1 MAVQIFKAV
10 VIMSLSGGA
19 FAAALM
25 LLSPLT
31 RRILNPTHHYYIA
44 LAAVVMLLIPVSFG
58 TSGERMPQSAAVQAE
73 SSMRTADKAPN
84 SGAVLPESQSLETQS
99 QSHGDSP
106 FLKKIADVGCR
117 AAPYLAAVWFVLAI
131 LLLCSKVEGYIW
143 FTKRL
148 AEHSGAADKPDNVPQ
163 RLAVRSTD
171 MLQSPMITGIFR
183 PTLYIP
189 KSDLTPSEQS
199 LILEHELVHYRRGD
213 IVFKWLIMA
222 TKCIHWFNP
231 IVYVLAQYIERE
243 CEASCDFKATRSM
256 SDADKKQYMHTL
268 VDMIE
273 RETTSLSFGTQMSAE
288 KSGLKLRIRAV
299 KHKPGS
305 RRCIRAASA
314 AVAAVLI
321 FSGVYVSGCV
331 NKTLRLRFVP
341 IFESDKTEPPQ
352 NIGGE
357 SGRRYNGTD
366 NDEKTNDAGAAESD
380 SDSGNTKD
388 SEDSLGN
395 ISDGEAI
402 THDISDDNI
411 GKANTDVLSENGD
424 KIEYSAQSEI
434 DSTETTDNTP
444 TELKGENDGN
454 DGNPKNNAVE
464 EETEFNDGICGM
476 YYVTYNGETPVVEGK
491 YTSQNG
497 CRAFEKNLNFG
508 EDGKFYIYFKA
519 NMDTVMGIEI
529 FDSETHKNYGGYK
542 VPSGKDKAYMFCG
555 FDPNRKYDIEIKSQS
570 GSDWRIDGVYYI
582 Y

>member
-58 TSGERMPQSAAVQAE
+58 TGGKAVPQSAAVQTE
-73 SSMRTADKAPN
+73 STIRTADKAPN
-84 SGAVLPESQSLETQS
+84 IGAASPESQSLETQS
-99 QSHGDSP
+99 HSDSTI
-106 FLKKIADVGCR
+106 LKKLGDACR
-117 AAPYLAAVWFVLAI
+117 NAFPYLAAVWFVIAI
-131 LLLCSKVEGYIW
+131 LLFCSKVEGYIW

-148 AEHSGAADKPDNVPQ
+148 AEHSSAADNPDNVPQ

-189 KSDLTPSEQS
+189 ESDLTPSEQS

-222 TKCIHWFNP
+222 AKCIHWFNP
-231 IVYVLAQYIERE
+231 IVYILAGYIERE

-256 SDADKKQYMHTL
+256 SDADKKQYMYTL

-273 RETTSLSFGTQMSAE
+273 RETTSLSFGAQMSAE

-299 KHKPGS
+299 KHKPCS

-314 AVAAVLI
+314 AVAAAVVL
-321 FSGVYVSGCV
+321 SGVYVSGCA
-331 NKTLRLRFVP
+331 NKALHISLAP
-341 IFESDKTEPPQ
+341 ISESDKAEAPQ
-352 NIGGE
+352 SGGV
-357 SGRRYNGTD
+357 SGRRYGGTEKSANSSVGDDVVADSSDGNNKNSDNINSNISMHETITQALSEDDTVSNTEVSPANGDETEYFTRND
-366 NDEKTNDAGAAESD
+366 NG
-380 SDSGNTKD
+380 GNT
-388 SEDSLGN
+388 
-395 ISDGEAI
+395 
-402 THDISDDNI
+402 
-411 GKANTDVLSENGD
+411 
-424 KIEYSAQSEI
+424 
-434 DSTETTDNTP
+434 
-444 TELKGENDGN
+444 ENDGN
-454 DGNPKNNAVE
+454 EPTDTKAKNDLGTKNNAVE
-464 EETEFNDGICGM
+464 EETEFNDGMYGM

-497 CRAFEKNLNFG
+497 CHAFEKDLSFG

-519 NMDTVMGIEI
+519 NMDTVMSIEI
-529 FDSETHKNYGGYK
+529 FDSETHKNCGGYK

-555 FDPNRKYDIEIKSQS
+555 FDPNRKYDIEIESQS

>member
-58 TSGERMPQSAAVQAE
+58 TGGDRSTQSAAVQTE

-84 SGAVLPESQSLETQS
+84 IGAASPESQSLETQS
-99 QSHGDSP
+99 HSDSTI
-106 FLKKIADVGCR
+106 LKKLGDACR
-117 AAPYLAAVWFVLAI
+117 NAFPYLAAVWFVIAI
-131 LLLCSKVEGYIW
+131 LLFCSKVEGYIW
-143 FTKRL
+143 FKNRL
-148 AEHSGAADKPDNVPQ
+148 AEHSSAADKPDNVPK
-163 RLAVRSTD
+163 RLAVRSAD

-189 KSDLTPSEQS
+189 ESDLTPNEQS
-199 LILEHELVHYRRGD
+199 LIFEHELVHYRRGD

-222 TKCIHWFNP
+222 AKCIHWFNP
-231 IVYVLAQYIERE
+231 IVYVLARYIERE

-256 SDADKKQYMHTL
+256 SDADKKRYMHTL

-273 RETTSLSFGTQMSAE
+273 RKTTSLSFGAQMSAE

-299 KHKPGS
+299 KHKSGS
-305 RRCIRAASA
+305 RLCVRAASA
-314 AVAAVLI
+314 VIAAAVVL
-321 FSGVYVSGCV
+321 SGVYVSGCA
-331 NKTLRLRFVP
+331 NKALHISLAP
-341 IFESDKTEPPQ
+341 ISESNKAETPQ
-352 NIGGE
+352 SGGV
-357 SGRRYNGTD
+357 SGRRYGGTEKSVNSSIGDDAVADSSDGNNKNSDNINSNISMHETITQALSEDDTVSNTEVSPANGDETEYFTRND
-366 NDEKTNDAGAAESD
+366 NG
-380 SDSGNTKD
+380 GNT
-388 SEDSLGN
+388 
-395 ISDGEAI
+395 
-402 THDISDDNI
+402 
-411 GKANTDVLSENGD
+411 
-424 KIEYSAQSEI
+424 
-434 DSTETTDNTP
+434 
-444 TELKGENDGN
+444 ENDGNEPTEPKDEN

-464 EETEFNDGICGM
+464 EETEFNDGMYGM

-519 NMDTVMGIEI
+519 NMDTVMSIEI
-529 FDSETHKNYGGYK
+529 FDSETHKNCGGYK

-555 FDPNRKYDIEIKSQS
+555 FDPNRKYDIEIESQS

>member
-1 MAVQIFKAV
+1 MAVQIFKDV

-99 QSHGDSP
+99 QSHGDSL

-117 AAPYLAAVWFVLAI
+117 AAPYLAAVWFVIMI
-131 LLLCSKVEGYIW
+131 LLLCSKIEGYIW
-143 FTKRL
+143 FKKRL
-148 AEHSGAADKPDNVPQ
+148 SEHSSAADKPDNVPE
-163 RLAVRSTD
+163 RLAVRSAD

-189 KSDLTPSEQS
+189 KSDLTPNEQS

-231 IVYVLAQYIERE
+231 IVYVLARYIERE

-352 NIGGE
+352 NSGGV
-357 SGRRYNGTD
+357 SGRRYNGD
-366 NDEKTNDAGAAESD
+366 DKVEKTNAADATESD
-380 SDSGNTKD
+380 SDNS
-388 SEDSLGN
+388 N
-395 ISDGEAI
+395 IKGMDDTFGDILDNETI
-402 THDISDDNI
+402 TRNMSDDNI
-411 GKANTDVLSENGD
+411 GKASTDVSSENGD
-424 KIEYSAQSEI
+424 KTEYSARSEI
-434 DSTETTDNTP
+434 GGSTETSDNTP
-444 TELKGENDGN
+444 TESKGENDGN
-454 DGNPKNNAVE
+454 PKNDTVE
-464 EETEFNDGICGM
+464 EDMNPDGMMHGIC
-476 YYVTYNGETPVVEGK
+476 YVTYNGETPVVEGE

-497 CRAFEKNLNFG
+497 CRASEKNLSFG
-508 EDGKFYIYFKA
+508 EDGKFHIYFKA
-519 NMDTVMGIEI
+519 NMDTVMSIEI
-529 FDSETHKNYGGYK
+529 FDSETQKNCGGYK

-555 FDPNRKYDIEIKSQS
+555 FDPSRKYDIEIKSQS

>member
-58 TSGERMPQSAAVQAE
+58 TGGKAVPQSAAVQTE
-73 SSMRTADKAPN
+73 STMRTADKAPN
-84 SGAVLPESQSLETQS
+84 IGAASPESQRLETQS

-106 FLKKIADVGCR
+106 FLKKIADVGR
-117 AAPYLAAVWFVLAI
+117 NAFPYLAAVWFVIAI
-131 LLLCSKVEGYIW
+131 LLFCSKVEGYIW

-148 AEHSGAADKPDNVPQ
+148 AEHSSAADNPDNVPQ

-189 KSDLTPSEQS
+189 ESDLTPSEQS

-222 TKCIHWFNP
+222 AKCIHWFNP
-231 IVYVLAQYIERE
+231 IVYVLARYIERE

-256 SDADKKQYMHTL
+256 SVADKKQYMYTL

-273 RETTSLSFGTQMSAE
+273 RETTSLSFGAQMSAE

-299 KHKPGS
+299 KHKPCS

-314 AVAAVLI
+314 AVAAAVVL
-321 FSGVYVSGCV
+321 SGVYVSGCA
-331 NKTLRLRFVP
+331 NKILYISLAP
-341 IFESDKTEPPQ
+341 ISESDKAETPQ
-352 NIGGE
+352 SGGV
-357 SGRRYNGTD
+357 SGRRYGGTEKSANSSVGDDVVGDSNDGNSKNSD
-366 NDEKTNDAGAAESD
+366 NIS
-380 SDSGNTKD
+380 
-388 SEDSLGN
+388 GN
-395 ISDGEAI
+395 ISTHETI
-402 THDISDDNI
+402 TQ
-411 GKANTDVLSENGD
+411 ALSEDDAVSNTEVSPANGD
-424 KIEYSAQSEI
+424 ETEYF
-434 DSTETTDNTP
+434 TRNDNGGNT
-444 TELKGENDGN
+444 ENDGN
-454 DGNPKNNAVE
+454 EPTDTKAKNDLGTKDDAVG
-464 EETEFNDGICGM
+464 EETDIDGRMYGM

-497 CRAFEKNLNFG
+497 CRAFERNLSFG

-519 NMDTVMGIEI
+519 NMDTVMSIEI
-529 FDSETHKNYGGYK
+529 FDSETHKNCGGYK

-555 FDPNRKYDIEIKSQS
+555 FDPNRKYDIELKSQS

>member
-19 FAAALM
+19 FAAVLM

-58 TSGERMPQSAAVQAE
+58 TGGDRSTQSAAVQTE

-106 FLKKIADVGCR
+106 FLKKIADVGR
-117 AAPYLAAVWFVLAI
+117 NAFPYLAAVWFVIAI
-131 LLLCSKVEGYIW
+131 LLFCSKVEGYIW
-143 FTKRL
+143 FKNRL
-148 AEHSGAADKPDNVPQ
+148 SEHSSAADNPDNVPQ

-189 KSDLTPSEQS
+189 ESDLTPNEQS

-222 TKCIHWFNP
+222 AKCIHWFNP
-231 IVYVLAQYIERE
+231 IVYVLARYIERE

-256 SDADKKQYMHTL
+256 SDADKKRYMHTL

-273 RETTSLSFGTQMSAE
+273 RKATSLSFGAQMSAE

-299 KHKPGS
+299 KHKSGS
-305 RRCIRAASA
+305 RLCVRAASA
-314 AVAAVLI
+314 VIAAAVVL
-321 FSGVYVSGCV
+321 SGVYVSGCA
-331 NKTLRLRFVP
+331 NKTLHISLAP
-341 IFESDKTEPPQ
+341 ISESDKAEAPQ
-352 NIGGE
+352 SGGV
-357 SGRRYNGTD
+357 SGRRYGGTEKSANSSVGDDVVGDSNDGNNKNSD
-366 NDEKTNDAGAAESD
+366 NINS
-380 SDSGNTKD
+380 
-388 SEDSLGN
+388 N
-395 ISDGEAI
+395 ISANETI
-402 THDISDDNI
+402 TYSVTEDNI
-411 GKANTDVLSENGD
+411 GKANTDVSSENGG

-434 DSTETTDNTP
+434 DSTETTENAP
-444 TELKGENDGN
+444 TDTKAKNDLGTK
-454 DGNPKNNAVE
+454 DDAVG
-464 EETEFNDGICGM
+464 EETDIDGRMYGM

-519 NMDTVMGIEI
+519 NMDTVMSIEI
-529 FDSETHKNYGGYK
+529 FDSETHKNCGGYK

-555 FDPNRKYDIEIKSQS
+555 FDPNRKYDIEIESQS

>member
-58 TSGERMPQSAAVQAE
+58 TGGKAVPQSAAVQTE
-73 SSMRTADKAPN
+73 STMRTADKAPN

-106 FLKKIADVGCR
+106 FLKKIADVGR
-117 AAPYLAAVWFVLAI
+117 NAFPYLAAVWFVIAI

-143 FTKRL
+143 FAKRL
-148 AEHSGAADKPDNVPQ
+148 AEHSSAADNPDNVPK

-189 KSDLTPSEQS
+189 ESDLTPNEQS

-222 TKCIHWFNP
+222 VKCIHWFNP
-231 IVYVLAQYIERE
+231 IVYVLARYIERE

-273 RETTSLSFGTQMSAE
+273 RETTSLSFGAQMSAE

-299 KHKPGS
+299 KHKSGS
-305 RRCIRAASA
+305 RLCVRAASA
-314 AVAAVLI
+314 VIAVAVVL
-321 FSGVYVSGCV
+321 SGVYVSGCA
-331 NKTLRLRFVP
+331 NKTLHISLAP
-341 IFESDKTEPPQ
+341 ISESNKAEAPQ
-352 NIGGE
+352 SGGV
-357 SGRRYNGTD
+357 SGRRYNRAD
-366 NDEKTNDAGAAESD
+366 KDEKTNAAGTAEND

-411 GKANTDVLSENGD
+411 GKVNTDVLSENGD

-434 DSTETTDNTP
+434 DSAETTDNAS
-444 TELKGENDGN
+444 TEPKDEN

-464 EETEFNDGICGM
+464 EETEFNDGMCGM

-497 CRAFEKNLNFG
+497 CHAFEKNLNFG

-519 NMDTVMGIEI
+519 NMDTVMSIEI
-529 FDSETHKNYGGYK
+529 FDSETHKNCGGYK

>member
-19 FAAALM
+19 FAAVLM

-58 TSGERMPQSAAVQAE
+58 TGGDRSTQSAAVQTE

-106 FLKKIADVGCR
+106 FLKKIADVGHG
-117 AAPYLAAVWFVLAI
+117 AAPYLAAVWFVIAI
-131 LLLCSKVEGYIW
+131 LLFCSKVEGYIW

-148 AEHSGAADKPDNVPQ
+148 AEHSSAADNPDNVPQ

-189 KSDLTPSEQS
+189 ESDLTPNEQS

-213 IVFKWLIMA
+213 ILFKWLIMA
-222 TKCIHWFNP
+222 VKCIHWFNP
-231 IVYVLAQYIERE
+231 IVYVLARYIERE

-256 SDADKKQYMHTL
+256 SDADKKRYMYTL

-273 RETTSLSFGTQMSAE
+273 RKATSLSFGAQMSAE

-299 KHKPGS
+299 KHKSGS
-305 RRCIRAASA
+305 RLCVRAASA
-314 AVAAVLI
+314 VIAAAVVL
-321 FSGVYVSGCV
+321 SGVYVSGCA
-331 NKTLRLRFVP
+331 NKTLHISLAP
-341 IFESDKTEPPQ
+341 ISELDKAEAPQ
-352 NIGGE
+352 SGGV
-357 SGRRYNGTD
+357 SGRRYNSAYK
-366 NDEKTNDAGAAESD
+366 DEKTNAAGAAESD
-380 SDSGNTKD
+380 SDSGGTKGAD
-388 SEDSLGN
+388 DNFGN
-395 ISDGEAI
+395 ISANETI
-402 THDISDDNI
+402 TYSVTEDNI
-411 GKANTDVLSENGD
+411 GKVNTDVSSENGG
-424 KIEYSAQSEI
+424 KTEYSAQSEI
-434 DSTETTDNTP
+434 GGNTENDGNAP
-444 TELKGENDGN
+444 TEPKDENDGN

-464 EETEFNDGICGM
+464 EETEFNDGMCGM

-497 CRAFEKNLNFG
+497 CHAFEKDLSFG

-519 NMDTVMGIEI
+519 NMDTVMSIEI
-529 FDSETHKNYGGYK
+529 FDSETHKNCGGYK

>member
-1 MAVQIFKAV
+1 MAIQIFKAV

-19 FAAALM
+19 FAAVLM

-58 TSGERMPQSAAVQAE
+58 TGGDRSTQSAAVQTE

-84 SGAVLPESQSLETQS
+84 SGAASPESQRLETQS

-106 FLKKIADVGCR
+106 FLKKLGDACR
-117 AAPYLAAVWFVLAI
+117 NAFPYLTAVWFVIMI

-148 AEHSGAADKPDNVPQ
+148 SEHSSAADKPDNVPK
-163 RLAVRSTD
+163 RLAVRSAD

-189 KSDLTPSEQS
+189 ESDLTPNEQS

-222 TKCIHWFNP
+222 AKCIHWFNP
-231 IVYVLAQYIERE
+231 IVYVLARYIERE

-256 SDADKKQYMHTL
+256 SVADKKQYMYTL

-273 RETTSLSFGTQMSAE
+273 RETTSLSFGAQMSAE

-299 KHKPGS
+299 KHKPCS

-352 NIGGE
+352 NSGGE
-357 SGRRYNGTD
+357 SGRRYNRAD
-366 NDEKTNDAGAAESD
+366 KDEKTNAAGTAESD

-411 GKANTDVLSENGD
+411 GKVNTDVLSENGD

-434 DSTETTDNTP
+434 GSTETTENAP
-444 TELKGENDGN
+444 TEPKDEN

-464 EETEFNDGICGM
+464 EETEFNDGMCGM

-497 CRAFEKNLNFG
+497 CHAFEKDLSFG

-519 NMDTVMGIEI
+519 NMDTVMSIEI
-529 FDSETHKNYGGYK
+529 FDSETHKNCGGYK

-555 FDPNRKYDIEIKSQS
+555 FDPNRKYDIEIESQS

>member
-31 RRILNPTHHYYIA
+31 RRILNPIHHYYIT

-58 TSGERMPQSAAVQAE
+58 TGGERLPQSAAVQTE
-73 SSMRTADKAPN
+73 SSMRTADKASN
-84 SGAVLPESQSLETQS
+84 IGVVSSESQSLETKT
-99 QSHGDSP
+99 QSHDAGSL
-106 FLKKIADVGCR
+106 LKRIVDVGR
-117 AAPYLAAVWFVLAI
+117 GAAPYLAAVWFVLAI

-273 RETTSLSFGTQMSAE
+273 RGTTSLSFGAQMSAE

-299 KHKPGS
+299 KHKPCS
-305 RRCIRAASA
+305 RRYIRAAAA
-314 AVAAVLI
+314 AVAAALI
-321 FSGVYVSGCV
+321 FSGVYVSGCI
-331 NKTLRLRFVP
+331 NKALRTSFAP
-341 IFESDKTEPPQ
+341 ISESDKIEPPQ

-366 NDEKTNDAGAAESD
+366 NDEKTNDAGTAESD

-402 THDISDDNI
+402 THDIFDDNI
-411 GKANTDVLSENGD
+411 GKANTNISSENGD
-424 KIEYSAQSEI
+424 KTEYSARSEI
-434 DSTETTDNTP
+434 GGSTETSDNTP
-444 TELKGENDGN
+444 TEPKGENDGN
-454 DGNPKNNAVE
+454 LKNDTVE
-464 EETEFNDGICGM
+464 EDMNPDGTMHGI
-476 YYVTYNGETPVVEGK
+476 YYVTYNGEPPVVEGK

-497 CRAFEKNLNFG
+497 CRASERNLSFG
-508 EDGKFYIYFKA
+508 EDGKFHIYFKA
-519 NMDTVMGIEI
+519 NMDTVMSIEI

>member
-1 MAVQIFKAV
+1 MAVQIFKDV

-58 TSGERMPQSAAVQAE
+58 TGGDRSTQSAAVQTE

-84 SGAVLPESQSLETQS
+84 IGAASPESQSLETQS
-99 QSHGDSP
+99 HSDSP
-106 FLKKIADVGCR
+106 FLKKIADVGR
-117 AAPYLAAVWFVLAI
+117 GAAPYLTAVWFVIMI
-131 LLLCSKVEGYIW
+131 LLLCSKIEGYIW
-143 FTKRL
+143 FKNRL
-148 AEHSGAADKPDNVPQ
+148 SEHSSAADNPDNVPQ

-189 KSDLTPSEQS
+189 ESDLTPNEQS

-222 TKCIHWFNP
+222 AKCIHWFNP
-231 IVYVLAQYIERE
+231 IVYVLARYIERE

-256 SDADKKQYMHTL
+256 SDADKKRYMHTL

-273 RETTSLSFGTQMSAE
+273 RKATSLSFGAQMSAE

-299 KHKPGS
+299 KHKPCS
-305 RRCIRAASA
+305 RLCVRAASA
-314 AVAAVLI
+314 VIAATVVL
-321 FSGVYVSGCV
+321 SGVYVSGCA
-331 NKTLRLRFVP
+331 NKTLHISLAP
-341 IFESDKTEPPQ
+341 ISESDKAEAPQ
-352 NIGGE
+352 SGGV
-357 SGRRYNGTD
+357 SGRRYGGTEKSANSSVGDDVVGDSNDGNSKNSD
-366 NDEKTNDAGAAESD
+366 NIS
-380 SDSGNTKD
+380 
-388 SEDSLGN
+388 GN
-395 ISDGEAI
+395 ISTHETI
-402 THDISDDNI
+402 TQ
-411 GKANTDVLSENGD
+411 ALSEDDAVSNTEVSPANGD
-424 KIEYSAQSEI
+424 ETEYSAQSEI
-434 DSTETTDNTP
+434 GGNT
-444 TELKGENDGN
+444 ENDGN
-454 DGNPKNNAVE
+454 APTDTKAKNDLGTKDDAVG
-464 EETEFNDGICGM
+464 EETDIDGRMYGM

-497 CRAFEKNLNFG
+497 CHAFEKDLSFG

-519 NMDTVMGIEI
+519 NMDTVMSIEI
-529 FDSETHKNYGGYK
+529 FDSETHKNCGGYK

>member
-58 TSGERMPQSAAVQAE
+58 TGGDRSTQSAAVQAE
-73 SSMRTADKAPN
+73 SSMRTADKASN
-84 SGAVLPESQSLETQS
+84 SGAVSPESQSLETQS
-99 QSHGDSP
+99 HSDSTI
-106 FLKKIADVGCR
+106 LKKLGDACR
-117 AAPYLAAVWFVLAI
+117 NAFPYLAAVWFVIAI
-131 LLLCSKVEGYIW
+131 LLFCSKVEGYIW

-148 AEHSGAADKPDNVPQ
+148 AEHSSAADKPDNVPK
-163 RLAVRSTD
+163 RLAVRSAD

-189 KSDLTPSEQS
+189 ESDLTPNEQS
-199 LILEHELVHYRRGD
+199 LIFEHELVHYRRGD

-222 TKCIHWFNP
+222 AKCIHWFNP
-231 IVYVLAQYIERE
+231 IVYVLARYIERE

-256 SDADKKQYMHTL
+256 SDADKKRYMHTL

-273 RETTSLSFGTQMSAE
+273 RKTTSLSFGAQMSAE

-299 KHKPGS
+299 KHKSGS
-305 RRCIRAASA
+305 RLCVRAASA
-314 AVAAVLI
+314 IIAAAVVL
-321 FSGVYVSGCV
+321 SGVYVSSCA
-331 NKTLRLRFVP
+331 NKTLHISLAP
-341 IFESDKTEPPQ
+341 ISESDKAEAPQ
-352 NIGGE
+352 SSGRE
-357 SGRRYNGTD
+357 SGRSYNRVD
-366 NDEKTNDAGAAESD
+366 KDEKTNAADTAESD
-380 SDSGNTKD
+380 SDSGGTKGAD
-388 SEDSLGN
+388 DNFGN
-395 ISDGEAI
+395 ISTNETI
-402 THDISDDNI
+402 TYSVTDDNI
-411 GKANTDVLSENGD
+411 GKANTDVLLENGD

-434 DSTETTDNTP
+434 DSTETTVNTP
-444 TELKGENDGN
+444 TEPKDKNDC
-454 DGNPKNNAVE
+454 NPKNNAVE
-464 EETEFNDGICGM
+464 EETEFNDGMYGM

-497 CRAFEKNLNFG
+497 CHAFEKDLSFG

-519 NMDTVMGIEI
+519 NMDTVMSIEI
-529 FDSETHKNYGGYK
+529 FDSETHKNCGGYK

>member
-58 TSGERMPQSAAVQAE
+58 TSGKAVPQSAVVQTE

-84 SGAVLPESQSLETQS
+84 IGAASPESQSLETQS
-99 QSHGDSP
+99 HSDSTI
-106 FLKKIADVGCR
+106 LKKLGDACR
-117 AAPYLAAVWFVLAI
+117 NAFPYLAAVWFVIAI
-131 LLLCSKVEGYIW
+131 LLFCSKVEGYIW

-148 AEHSGAADKPDNVPQ
+148 SEHSSAVDKPDNVPK
-163 RLAVRSTD
+163 RLAVRSAD

-189 KSDLTPSEQS
+189 KSDLTPNEQS

-222 TKCIHWFNP
+222 AKCIHWFNP
-231 IVYVLAQYIERE
+231 IVYVLARYIERE

-256 SDADKKQYMHTL
+256 SDADKKRYRYTL

-273 RETTSLSFGTQMSAE
+273 RKATSLSFGAQMSSE

-299 KHKPGS
+299 KHKSGS
-305 RRCIRAASA
+305 RLCVRAASA
-314 AVAAVLI
+314 VIAAAVVL
-321 FSGVYVSGCV
+321 SGVYVSGCV

-352 NIGGE
+352 NIGGV
-357 SGRRYNGTD
+357 SGRRYNRAD
-366 NDEKTNDAGAAESD
+366 KDEKTNAAGTAESD

-411 GKANTDVLSENGD
+411 GKVNTDVLSENGD

-434 DSTETTDNTP
+434 DSTETTENAS

-454 DGNPKNNAVE
+454 TKNNAVE
-464 EETEFNDGICGM
+464 EETEFNDRMYGM

-497 CRAFEKNLNFG
+497 CHAFEKDLSFG

-519 NMDTVMGIEI
+519 NMDTVMSIEI
-529 FDSETHKNYGGYK
+529 FDSETHKNCGGYK

-555 FDPNRKYDIEIKSQS
+555 FDPNRKYDIELKSQS

>member
-1 MAVQIFKAV
+1 MAVQIFKSV

-58 TSGERMPQSAAVQAE
+58 TSGKAVPQSAAVQAE
-73 SSMRTADKAPN
+73 SSMRTADKASN

-106 FLKKIADVGCR
+106 FLKKIADVGR
-117 AAPYLAAVWFVLAI
+117 NAFPYLAAVWFVIAI
-131 LLLCSKVEGYIW
+131 LLFCSKVEGYIW

-148 AEHSGAADKPDNVPQ
+148 AEHSSAADNPDNVPQ

-189 KSDLTPSEQS
+189 ESDLTPSEQS

-222 TKCIHWFNP
+222 AKCIHWFNP
-231 IVYVLAQYIERE
+231 IVYVMARYIERE

-256 SDADKKQYMHTL
+256 SDADKKQYMYTL

-273 RETTSLSFGTQMSAE
+273 RETTSLSFGAQMSAE

-299 KHKPGS
+299 KHKSGS
-305 RRCIRAASA
+305 RLCVRAASA
-314 AVAAVLI
+314 VIAAAVVL
-321 FSGVYVSGCV
+321 SGVYVSGCA
-331 NKTLRLRFVP
+331 NKALHISLAP
-341 IFESDKTEPPQ
+341 ISESDKAEAPQ
-352 NIGGE
+352 SGGV
-357 SGRRYNGTD
+357 SGRRYGGTEKSANSSVGDDVVADSNDGNSKNSD
-366 NDEKTNDAGAAESD
+366 NIS
-380 SDSGNTKD
+380 
-388 SEDSLGN
+388 GN
-395 ISDGEAI
+395 ISTHETI
-402 THDISDDNI
+402 TQ
-411 GKANTDVLSENGD
+411 ALSEDDAVSNTEVSPANGD
-424 KIEYSAQSEI
+424 ETEYF
-434 DSTETTDNTP
+434 TRNDNGGNT
-444 TELKGENDGN
+444 ENDGN
-454 DGNPKNNAVE
+454 EPTDTKAKNDLGTKDDAVG
-464 EETEFNDGICGM
+464 EETDIDGRMYGM

-497 CRAFEKNLNFG
+497 CHAFEKDLSFG

-519 NMDTVMGIEI
+519 NMDTVMSIEI
-529 FDSETHKNYGGYK
+529 FDSETHKNCGGYK

>member
-58 TSGERMPQSAAVQAE
+58 TGGKAVPQSAAVQTE
-73 SSMRTADKAPN
+73 STIRTADKAPN
-84 SGAVLPESQSLETQS
+84 IGAASPESQSLETQS
-99 QSHGDSP
+99 HSDSTI
-106 FLKKIADVGCR
+106 LKKLGDACR
-117 AAPYLAAVWFVLAI
+117 NAFPYLAAVWFVIAI
-131 LLLCSKVEGYIW
+131 LLFCSKVEGYIW

-148 AEHSGAADKPDNVPQ
+148 AEHSSAADNPDNVPQ

-189 KSDLTPSEQS
+189 ESDLTPSEQS

-222 TKCIHWFNP
+222 AKCIHWFNP
-231 IVYVLAQYIERE
+231 IVYILAGYIERE

-256 SDADKKQYMHTL
+256 SDADKKQYMYTL

-273 RETTSLSFGTQMSAE
+273 RETTSLSFGAQMSAE

-299 KHKPGS
+299 KHKPCS

-314 AVAAVLI
+314 AVAAAVVL
-321 FSGVYVSGCV
+321 SGVYVSGCA
-331 NKTLRLRFVP
+331 NKALHISLAP
-341 IFESDKTEPPQ
+341 ISESDKAEAPQ
-352 NIGGE
+352 SGGV
-357 SGRRYNGTD
+357 SGRRYGGTEKSANSSVGDDVVADSSDGNNKNSDNINSNISMHETITQALSEDDTVSNTEVSPANGDETEYFTRND
-366 NDEKTNDAGAAESD
+366 NG
-380 SDSGNTKD
+380 GNT
-388 SEDSLGN
+388 
-395 ISDGEAI
+395 
-402 THDISDDNI
+402 
-411 GKANTDVLSENGD
+411 
-424 KIEYSAQSEI
+424 
-434 DSTETTDNTP
+434 
-444 TELKGENDGN
+444 ENDGN
-454 DGNPKNNAVE
+454 APTDTKAKNDLGTKDDAVG
-464 EETEFNDGICGM
+464 EETDIDGRMCGM

-519 NMDTVMGIEI
+519 NMDTVMSIEI
-529 FDSETHKNYGGYK
+529 FDSETHKNCGGYK

-555 FDPNRKYDIEIKSQS
+555 FDPNRKYDIELKSQS

>member
-31 RRILNPTHHYYIA
+31 RRILNPIHHYYIA

-58 TSGERMPQSAAVQAE
+58 TSGTAVPQSAAVQTE

-84 SGAVLPESQSLETQS
+84 IGAASPESQSLETQT
-99 QSHGDSP
+99 QPHGDSP
-106 FLKKIADVGCR
+106 FLKRIADVGCG
-117 AAPYLAAVWFVLAI
+117 AAPYLAAVWFVIAI

-148 AEHSGAADKPDNVPQ
+148 SEHSNAADKPDNVPK

-189 KSDLTPSEQS
+189 ESDLTPSEQS

-222 TKCIHWFNP
+222 AKCIHWFNP

-256 SDADKKQYMHTL
+256 SDADKKQYMYTL

-273 RETTSLSFGTQMSAE
+273 RETTSLSFGAQMSAE

-299 KHKPGS
+299 KHKPCS
-305 RRCIRAASA
+305 RRCFRAASA
-314 AVAAVLI
+314 AAAAVLI

-331 NKTLRLRFVP
+331 NKTLHLSLVP
-341 IFESDKTEPPQ
+341 ISDSGKTEPPQ
-352 NIGGE
+352 NSGGE
-357 SGRRYNGTD
+357 SGRRYNSAD
-366 NDEKTNDAGAAESD
+366 KDEKTNAAGAAESD
-380 SDSGNTKD
+380 SDSGGTKGAD
-388 SEDSLGN
+388 DNFGN
-395 ISDGEAI
+395 ISDDETI
-402 THDISDDNI
+402 THSVTEDNI
-411 GKANTDVLSENGD
+411 GKANADVSSENGD
-424 KIEYSAQSEI
+424 KTEYSAQSEI
-434 DSTETTDNTP
+434 GGSAETTDNAP
-444 TELKGENDGN
+444 TEPKDEN
-454 DGNPKNNAVE
+454 DGNPKNDAVRE
-464 EETEFNDGICGM
+464 EPNLDGRMYGI
-476 YYVTYNGETPVVEGK
+476 YYVTYNGEMPVVEGK

-497 CRAFEKNLNFG
+497 CRAFEKDLSFG

-519 NMDTVMGIEI
+519 NMDTVMSIEI
-529 FDSETHKNYGGYK
+529 FDSETHKSCGGYK

-570 GSDWRIDGVYYI
+570 GSDWRVDGVYYI

>member
-58 TSGERMPQSAAVQAE
+58 TGGDRSTQSAAVQTE

-106 FLKKIADVGCR
+106 FLKKIADVGR
-117 AAPYLAAVWFVLAI
+117 GATPYLTAVWFVIMI

-143 FTKRL
+143 FKNRL
-148 AEHSGAADKPDNVPQ
+148 SEHSSAADKPDNVPK
-163 RLAVRSTD
+163 RLAVRSAD

-189 KSDLTPSEQS
+189 ESDLTPNEQS

-213 IVFKWLIMA
+213 ILFKWLIMA
-222 TKCIHWFNP
+222 AKCIHWFNP
-231 IVYVLAQYIERE
+231 IVYVLARYIERE

-256 SDADKKQYMHTL
+256 SVADKKQYMYTL

-273 RETTSLSFGTQMSAE
+273 RETTSLSFGAQMSAE

-299 KHKPGS
+299 KHKPCS
-305 RRCIRAASA
+305 RLCVRAASA
-314 AVAAVLI
+314 VIAAAVVL
-321 FSGVYVSGCV
+321 SGVYVSGCA
-331 NKTLRLRFVP
+331 NKTLHISLAL
-341 IFESDKTEPPQ
+341 IFESDKAEAPQ
-352 NIGGE
+352 SGGV
-357 SGRRYNGTD
+357 SGRRYNSAYK
-366 NDEKTNDAGAAESD
+366 DEKTNAAGAAESD
-380 SDSGNTKD
+380 SDSGGTKGAD
-388 SEDSLGN
+388 DNFGN
-395 ISDGEAI
+395 ISANETI
-402 THDISDDNI
+402 TYSVTEDNI
-411 GKANTDVLSENGD
+411 GKANTDVSSENGG
-424 KIEYSAQSEI
+424 KTEYF
-434 DSTETTDNTP
+434 TRNDNGGNT
-444 TELKGENDGN
+444 ENDGN
-454 DGNPKNNAVE
+454 EPTDTKAKNDLGTKDDAVG
-464 EETEFNDGICGM
+464 EETDIDGRMYGM

-497 CRAFEKNLNFG
+497 CHAFEKDLSFG

-519 NMDTVMGIEI
+519 NMDTVMSIEI
-529 FDSETHKNYGGYK
+529 FDSETHKNCGGYK

-555 FDPNRKYDIEIKSQS
+555 FDPNRKYDIEIESQS

>member
-58 TSGERMPQSAAVQAE
+58 TSGKAVPQSAVVQTE

-84 SGAVLPESQSLETQS
+84 IGAASPESQSLETQS
-99 QSHGDSP
+99 HSDSTI
-106 FLKKIADVGCR
+106 LKKLGDACR
-117 AAPYLAAVWFVLAI
+117 NAFPYLAAVWFVIAI
-131 LLLCSKVEGYIW
+131 LLFCSKVEGYIW

-148 AEHSGAADKPDNVPQ
+148 SEHSSAADKPENIPE
-163 RLAVRSTD
+163 RLAVRSAD

-189 KSDLTPSEQS
+189 ESDLTPSEQS

-213 IVFKWLIMA
+213 ILFKWLIMA
-222 TKCIHWFNP
+222 VKCIHWFNP
-231 IVYVLAQYIERE
+231 IVYVLARYIERE

-256 SDADKKQYMHTL
+256 SDADKKRYMHTL

-273 RETTSLSFGTQMSAE
+273 RKATSLSFGAQMSAE

-299 KHKPGS
+299 KHKPCS

-314 AVAAVLI
+314 VIAAAVVL
-321 FSGVYVSGCV
+321 SGVYVSGCA
-331 NKTLRLRFVP
+331 NKTLHISLAP
-341 IFESDKTEPPQ
+341 ISESDKAEAPQ
-352 NIGGE
+352 SGGV
-357 SGRRYNGTD
+357 SGRRYGGTEKSANSSVGDDVVGDSNDGNSKNSD
-366 NDEKTNDAGAAESD
+366 NIS
-380 SDSGNTKD
+380 
-388 SEDSLGN
+388 GN
-395 ISDGEAI
+395 ISTHETI
-402 THDISDDNI
+402 TQ
-411 GKANTDVLSENGD
+411 ALSEDDAVSNTEVSPANGD
-424 KIEYSAQSEI
+424 ETEYF
-434 DSTETTDNTP
+434 TRNDNGGNT
-444 TELKGENDGN
+444 ENDGN
-454 DGNPKNNAVE
+454 EPTDTKAKNDLGTKDDAVG
-464 EETEFNDGICGM
+464 EETDIDGRICGM

-519 NMDTVMGIEI
+519 NMDTVMSIEI
-529 FDSETHKNYGGYK
+529 FDSETHKNCGGYK

>member
-19 FAAALM
+19 FAVALM

-58 TSGERMPQSAAVQAE
+58 TGGDRATQSAAVQTE
-73 SSMRTADKAPN
+73 STMRTADKAPN

-99 QSHGDSP
+99 QSHSDSTI
-106 FLKKIADVGCR
+106 LKKLGDACR
-117 AAPYLAAVWFVLAI
+117 NAFPYLAAVWFVIAI
-131 LLLCSKVEGYIW
+131 LLFCSKVEGYIW

-148 AEHSGAADKPDNVPQ
+148 AEHSSAADNPDNVPQ

-189 KSDLTPSEQS
+189 ESDLTPNEQS

-222 TKCIHWFNP
+222 AKCIHWFNP
-231 IVYVLAQYIERE
+231 IVYVLARYIERE
-243 CEASCDFKATRSM
+243 CEASCDFKATRSL
-256 SDADKKQYMHTL
+256 SDADKKRYMHTL

-273 RETTSLSFGTQMSAE
+273 RKATSLSFGAQMSAE

-299 KHKPGS
+299 KHKSGS
-305 RRCIRAASA
+305 RLCVRAASA
-314 AVAAVLI
+314 VIVAAVVL
-321 FSGVYVSGCV
+321 SGVYVSGCA
-331 NKTLRLRFVP
+331 NKTLHISLAT
-341 IFESDKTEPPQ
+341 ISESNKAEMPQ
-352 NIGGE
+352 GGGV
-357 SGRRYNGTD
+357 SGRRYGGTEKSVNSSIGDDAVADSNDGNSKNSD
-366 NDEKTNDAGAAESD
+366 NIS
-380 SDSGNTKD
+380 
-388 SEDSLGN
+388 GN
-395 ISDGEAI
+395 ISTHETI
-402 THDISDDNI
+402 TQ
-411 GKANTDVLSENGD
+411 ALSEDDAVSNTEVSPANGD
-424 KIEYSAQSEI
+424 ETEYSAQSEI
-434 DSTETTDNTP
+434 GGNT
-444 TELKGENDGN
+444 ENDGN
-454 DGNPKNNAVE
+454 EPTDTKAKNDLGTKDDAVG
-464 EETEFNDGICGM
+464 EETDIDGRMYGM

-497 CRAFEKNLNFG
+497 CHAFEKNLNFG

-519 NMDTVMGIEI
+519 NMDTVISIEI
-529 FDSETHKNYGGYK
+529 FDSETHKNCGGYK

-555 FDPNRKYDIEIKSQS
+555 FDPNRKYDIELKSQS

>member
-19 FAAALM
+19 FAAVLM

-58 TSGERMPQSAAVQAE
+58 TGGKAVPQSAAVQTE
-73 SSMRTADKAPN
+73 SSIQTADKASN

-99 QSHGDSP
+99 HGDSP
-106 FLKKIADVGCR
+106 FLKKLGDVGR
-117 AAPYLAAVWFVLAI
+117 GAAPYLTAVWFVIMI
-131 LLLCSKVEGYIW
+131 LLLCSKIEGYIW
-143 FTKRL
+143 FKKRL
-148 AEHSGAADKPDNVPQ
+148 SEHSSAADKPDNVPE
-163 RLAVRSTD
+163 RLAVRSAD

-189 KSDLTPSEQS
+189 ESDLTPSEQS

-213 IVFKWLIMA
+213 ILFKWLIMA
-222 TKCIHWFNP
+222 VKCIHWFNP
-231 IVYVLAQYIERE
+231 IVYVLARYIERE

-256 SDADKKQYMHTL
+256 SDADKKRYMYTL

-273 RETTSLSFGTQMSAE
+273 RKATSLSFGAQMSAE

-299 KHKPGS
+299 KHKSGS
-305 RRCIRAASA
+305 RLCVRAASA
-314 AVAAVLI
+314 VIAAAVVL
-321 FSGVYVSGCV
+321 SGVYVSGCA
-331 NKTLRLRFVP
+331 NKTLHISLAL
-341 IFESDKTEPPQ
+341 IFESDKAEAPQ
-352 NIGGE
+352 SGGV
-357 SGRRYNGTD
+357 SGRRYNSAYK
-366 NDEKTNDAGAAESD
+366 DEKTNDAGTAESD

-395 ISDGEAI
+395 ISDGEVI

-454 DGNPKNNAVE
+454 DGNTKNNAME
-464 EETEFNDGICGM
+464 EETEFNDGMCGM
-476 YYVTYNGETPVVEGK
+476 YYVTYNGETPVLEGK

-519 NMDTVMGIEI
+519 NMDTVMSIEI
-529 FDSETHKNYGGYK
+529 FDSETHKNCGGYK

-555 FDPNRKYDIEIKSQS
+555 FDPNRKYDIEIESQS

>member
-1 MAVQIFKAV
+1 MAVQIFKDV

-58 TSGERMPQSAAVQAE
+58 TSGDRSTQSAAVQAE

-106 FLKKIADVGCR
+106 FLKKIADVGCG
-117 AAPYLAAVWFVLAI
+117 AAPYLAAVWFVIMI
-131 LLLCSKVEGYIW
+131 LLLCSKIEGYIW
-143 FTKRL
+143 FKKRL
-148 AEHSGAADKPDNVPQ
+148 SEHSSAADKPDNVPK

-171 MLQSPMITGIFR
+171 MLQSPIITGIFR

-189 KSDLTPSEQS
+189 ESDLTPNEQS

-213 IVFKWLIMA
+213 IVCKWLIMA
-222 TKCIHWFNP
+222 AKCIHWFNP
-231 IVYVLAQYIERE
+231 IVYVLARYIERE

-331 NKTLRLRFVP
+331 NKTLCLRFVP
-341 IFESDKTEPPQ
+341 IFKLDKTELPQ

-366 NDEKTNDAGAAESD
+366 NDEKTNDAGTAESD

-402 THDISDDNI
+402 THDIPDDNI

-464 EETEFNDGICGM
+464 EETEFNDGMCGM

-519 NMDTVMGIEI
+519 NMYTVMSIEI
-529 FDSETHKNYGGYK
+529 FDSETHKNCGGYK

>member
-31 RRILNPTHHYYIA
+31 RRILNPIHHYYIT

-58 TSGERMPQSAAVQAE
+58 TGGERLPQSAAVQTE
-73 SSMRTADKAPN
+73 SSMRTTDKAPN
-84 SGAVLPESQSLETQS
+84 IGVVSSESQSLETKT
-99 QSHGDSP
+99 QSHGTGSL
-106 FLKKIADVGCR
+106 LKRIVDVGR
-117 AAPYLAAVWFVLAI
+117 GAAPYLAAVWFVLAI
-131 LLLCSKVEGYIW
+131 LLLCEGYIW

-148 AEHSGAADKPDNVPQ
+148 AEHSDAADKPDNVPQ

-222 TKCIHWFNP
+222 AKCIHWFNP
-231 IVYVLAQYIERE
+231 IVYVLARYIERE

-273 RETTSLSFGTQMSAE
+273 RGTTSLSFGAQMSAE

-299 KHKPGS
+299 KHKPCS
-305 RRCIRAASA
+305 RRYIRTAAA
-314 AVAAVLI
+314 AVAAALI
-321 FSGVYVSGCV
+321 FSGVYVSGCI
-331 NKTLRLRFVP
+331 NKALRTSFAP
-341 IFESDKTEPPQ
+341 ISESDKIEPPQ
-352 NIGGE
+352 NSGGV
-357 SGRRYNGTD
+357 SGRRYNGD
-366 NDEKTNDAGAAESD
+366 DKAEKTNAADATESD

-434 DSTETTDNTP
+434 GSTETSDNTP
-444 TELKGENDGN
+444 TELKCENDGN
-454 DGNPKNNAVE
+454 DGNTKNNAME
-464 EETEFNDGICGM
+464 EETEFNDGMCGM

-519 NMDTVMGIEI
+519 NMDTVMSIEI
-529 FDSETHKNYGGYK
+529 FDSETHKNCGGYK

>member
-1 MAVQIFKAV
+1 MAVQIFKDV
-10 VIMSLSGGA
+10 IIMSLSGGA

-25 LLSPLT
+25 LLSSLT

-117 AAPYLAAVWFVLAI
+117 AAPYLAAVWFVVMI
-131 LLLCSKVEGYIW
+131 LLLCSKIEGYIW
-143 FTKRL
+143 FKNRL
-148 AEHSGAADKPDNVPQ
+148 SEHSSAADKPDNVPK
-163 RLAVRSTD
+163 RLAVRSAD

-189 KSDLTPSEQS
+189 ESDLTPSEQS

-222 TKCIHWFNP
+222 AKCIHWFNP
-231 IVYVLAQYIERE
+231 IVYILAGYIERE

-256 SDADKKQYMHTL
+256 SDADKKQYMYTL

-273 RETTSLSFGTQMSAE
+273 RETTSLSFGAQMSAE

-299 KHKPGS
+299 KHKPCS

-314 AVAAVLI
+314 AVAAAVVL
-321 FSGVYVSGCV
+321 SGVYVSGCA
-331 NKTLRLRFVP
+331 NKALHISLAP
-341 IFESDKTEPPQ
+341 ISESDKAEAPQ
-352 NIGGE
+352 SGGV
-357 SGRRYNGTD
+357 SGRRYGGTEKSANSSVGDDVVADSSDGNNKNSDNINSNISMHETITQALSEDDTVSNTEVSPANGDETEYFTRND
-366 NDEKTNDAGAAESD
+366 NG
-380 SDSGNTKD
+380 GNT
-388 SEDSLGN
+388 
-395 ISDGEAI
+395 
-402 THDISDDNI
+402 
-411 GKANTDVLSENGD
+411 
-424 KIEYSAQSEI
+424 
-434 DSTETTDNTP
+434 
-444 TELKGENDGN
+444 ENDGN
-454 DGNPKNNAVE
+454 APTEPKAKNDLGTKDDAVG
-464 EETEFNDGICGM
+464 EETDIDGRMYGM
-476 YYVTYNGETPVVEGK
+476 YYVTYNGETPAVEGK

-497 CRAFEKNLNFG
+497 CHAFEKDLSFG

-519 NMDTVMGIEI
+519 NMDTVMSIEI
-529 FDSETHKNYGGYK
+529 FDSETHKNCGGYK

-555 FDPNRKYDIEIKSQS
+555 FDPNRKYDIEIESQS

>member
-19 FAAALM
+19 FAAVLM

-31 RRILNPTHHYYIA
+31 RRILNPSHHYYIA

-58 TSGERMPQSAAVQAE
+58 TGGKAVPQLAAVQTE
-73 SSMRTADKAPN
+73 STMRTADKAPN
-84 SGAVLPESQSLETQS
+84 IGAASPESQSLETQS
-99 QSHGDSP
+99 HSDSTI
-106 FLKKIADVGCR
+106 LKKLGDACR
-117 AAPYLAAVWFVLAI
+117 NAFPYLAAVWFVIAI
-131 LLLCSKVEGYIW
+131 LLFCSKVEGYIW
-143 FTKRL
+143 FKNRL
-148 AEHSGAADKPDNVPQ
+148 SEHSSAADNPDNVPK
-163 RLAVRSTD
+163 RLAVRSAD

-189 KSDLTPSEQS
+189 ESDLTPNEQS

-222 TKCIHWFNP
+222 AKCIHWFNP
-231 IVYVLAQYIERE
+231 IVYILAGYIERE

-256 SDADKKQYMHTL
+256 SDADKKRYMHTL

-273 RETTSLSFGTQMSAE
+273 RKATSLSFGAQMSAE

-299 KHKPGS
+299 KHKPCS

-314 AVAAVLI
+314 AVAAALI

-341 IFESDKTEPPQ
+341 IFESDKTETPQ
-352 NIGGE
+352 SGGE
-357 SGRRYNGTD
+357 SGRRYNSAYK
-366 NDEKTNDAGAAESD
+366 DEKTNAAGAAESD
-380 SDSGNTKD
+380 SDSGGAKGADDNF
-388 SEDSLGN
+388 GN
-395 ISDGEAI
+395 ISANETI
-402 THDISDDNI
+402 TYSVTEDNI
-411 GKANTDVLSENGD
+411 GKVNTDVLSENGD
-424 KIEYSAQSEI
+424 KIEYYAQSEI
-434 DSTETTDNTP
+434 GSTETTENAP
-444 TELKGENDGN
+444 TEPKDEN

-464 EETEFNDGICGM
+464 EETEFNDGMCGM

-497 CRAFEKNLNFG
+497 CHAFEKDLSFG

-519 NMDTVMGIEI
+519 NMDTVMSIEI
-529 FDSETHKNYGGYK
+529 FDSETYKNCGGYK

>member
-10 VIMSLSGGA
+10 VIMSLSGGV

-31 RRILNPTHHYYIA
+31 RRILNPIHHYYIT

-117 AAPYLAAVWFVLAI
+117 AAPYLAAVWFVVMI
-131 LLLCSKVEGYIW
+131 LLLCSKIEGYIW
-143 FTKRL
+143 FKNRL
-148 AEHSGAADKPDNVPQ
+148 SEHSSAADKPDNVPK
-163 RLAVRSTD
+163 RLAVRSAD

-189 KSDLTPSEQS
+189 KSDLTPNEQS

-222 TKCIHWFNP
+222 AKCIHWFNP
-231 IVYVLAQYIERE
+231 IVYVLARYIERE

-273 RETTSLSFGTQMSAE
+273 RGTTSLSFGAQMSAE

-305 RRCIRAASA
+305 RRYIRAAAA
-314 AVAAVLI
+314 AVAAALI
-321 FSGVYVSGCV
+321 FSGVYVSGCI
-331 NKTLRLRFVP
+331 NKALRTSFAP
-341 IFESDKTEPPQ
+341 ISESDKTEPPQ

-357 SGRRYNGTD
+357 SGRRYNGD
-366 NDEKTNDAGAAESD
+366 DKAEKTNAADATESD
-380 SDSGNTKD
+380 SDN
-388 SEDSLGN
+388 GN
-395 ISDGEAI
+395 IKGMDDTFGDMLDNETI
-402 THDISDDNI
+402 TRNMSDDNI
-411 GKANTDVLSENGD
+411 GKANTDVSSENGD
-424 KIEYSAQSEI
+424 KTEYSARSEI
-434 DSTETTDNTP
+434 GGSTETSDNAP
-444 TELKGENDGN
+444 TEPKGENDGN
-454 DGNPKNNAVE
+454 PKNDTVE
-464 EETEFNDGICGM
+464 EDMNPDGMMHGI
-476 YYVTYNGETPVVEGK
+476 YYVTYNGETPVVEGE

-497 CRAFEKNLNFG
+497 CRASEKNLSFG

-529 FDSETHKNYGGYK
+529 FDSETHKNCGGYK

>member
-19 FAAALM
+19 FAVALM

-44 LAAVVMLLIPVSFG
+44 LAAVVMLLIPVLFG
-58 TSGERMPQSAAVQAE
+58 TGGDRSTQSAAVQTE
-73 SSMRTADKAPN
+73 STMRTADKAPN

-106 FLKKIADVGCR
+106 FLKKIADVGR
-117 AAPYLAAVWFVLAI
+117 NAFPYLAAVWFVIAI

-148 AEHSGAADKPDNVPQ
+148 SEHSSAADKPDNVPK
-163 RLAVRSTD
+163 RLAVRSAD

-189 KSDLTPSEQS
+189 ESDLTPNEQS
-199 LILEHELVHYRRGD
+199 LILEHEFVHYRRGD
-213 IVFKWLIMA
+213 ILFKWLIMA
-222 TKCIHWFNP
+222 AKCIHWFNP
-231 IVYVLAQYIERE
+231 IVYVLARYIERE

-256 SDADKKQYMHTL
+256 SDADKKRYMHTL

-273 RETTSLSFGTQMSAE
+273 RKATSLSFGAQMSAE

-299 KHKPGS
+299 KHKSGS
-305 RRCIRAASA
+305 RLCVRAASA
-314 AVAAVLI
+314 VIAVAVVL
-321 FSGVYVSGCV
+321 SGVYVSGCA
-331 NKTLRLRFVP
+331 NKALHISLAP
-341 IFESDKTEPPQ
+341 ISESNKAETPQ
-352 NIGGE
+352 SGGV
-357 SGRRYNGTD
+357 SGRRYGGTEKSVNSSIGDDAVADSSDGNNKNSDNINSNISMHETITQALSEDDTVSNTEVSPANGDETEYFTRND
-366 NDEKTNDAGAAESD
+366 NG
-380 SDSGNTKD
+380 GNT
-388 SEDSLGN
+388 
-395 ISDGEAI
+395 
-402 THDISDDNI
+402 
-411 GKANTDVLSENGD
+411 
-424 KIEYSAQSEI
+424 
-434 DSTETTDNTP
+434 
-444 TELKGENDGN
+444 ENDGNEPTDTKDEN

-464 EETEFNDGICGM
+464 EETEFNDRMCGM
-476 YYVTYNGETPVVEGK
+476 YYVTYNGETPIVEGK

-497 CRAFEKNLNFG
+497 CHAFEKDLSFG

-519 NMDTVMGIEI
+519 NMDTVMSIEI
-529 FDSETHKNYGGYK
+529 FDSETHKNCGGYK

-555 FDPNRKYDIEIKSQS
+555 FDPNRKYDIEIESQS

>member
-19 FAAALM
+19 FAAVLM

-58 TSGERMPQSAAVQAE
+58 TSGKAVPQSAAVQTE
-73 SSMRTADKAPN
+73 STMRTADKAPN
-84 SGAVLPESQSLETQS
+84 IGAASPESQSLETQS
-99 QSHGDSP
+99 HSDSTI
-106 FLKKIADVGCR
+106 LKKLGDACR
-117 AAPYLAAVWFVLAI
+117 NAFPYLAAVWFVIAI
-131 LLLCSKVEGYIW
+131 LLFCSKVEGYIW
-143 FTKRL
+143 FVKRL
-148 AEHSGAADKPDNVPQ
+148 AEHSNAADKPDNVPK
-163 RLAVRSTD
+163 RLAVRSAD

-189 KSDLTPSEQS
+189 ESDLTPSEQS

-222 TKCIHWFNP
+222 AKCIHWFNP
-231 IVYVLAQYIERE
+231 IVYVLARYIERE

-256 SDADKKQYMHTL
+256 LDADKKRYMHTL

-273 RETTSLSFGTQMSAE
+273 RKATSLSFGAQMSAE

-299 KHKPGS
+299 KHKSGS
-305 RRCIRAASA
+305 RLCVRAASA
-314 AVAAVLI
+314 VIAAAVVL
-321 FSGVYVSGCV
+321 SGVYVSGCA
-331 NKTLRLRFVP
+331 NKALHISLAP
-341 IFESDKTEPPQ
+341 ISESNKAETPQ
-352 NIGGE
+352 SGGV
-357 SGRRYNGTD
+357 SGRRYGGTEKSVNSSIGDDAVADSSDGNNKNSDNINSNISMHETITQALSEDDTVSNTEVSPANGDETEYFTRND
-366 NDEKTNDAGAAESD
+366 NG
-380 SDSGNTKD
+380 GNT
-388 SEDSLGN
+388 
-395 ISDGEAI
+395 
-402 THDISDDNI
+402 
-411 GKANTDVLSENGD
+411 
-424 KIEYSAQSEI
+424 
-434 DSTETTDNTP
+434 
-444 TELKGENDGN
+444 ENDGNEPTEPKDEN

-464 EETEFNDGICGM
+464 EETEFNDGMYGM

-519 NMDTVMGIEI
+519 NMDTVMSIEI
-529 FDSETHKNYGGYK
+529 FDSETHKNCGGYK

-555 FDPNRKYDIEIKSQS
+555 FDPNRKYDIEIESQS

>member
-19 FAAALM
+19 FAAVLM

-58 TSGERMPQSAAVQAE
+58 TSGKAVPQSAAVQTE
-73 SSMRTADKAPN
+73 STMRTADKAPN
-84 SGAVLPESQSLETQS
+84 IGAASPESQSLETQS

-106 FLKKIADVGCR
+106 FLKKIADVGR
-117 AAPYLAAVWFVLAI
+117 GAAPYLTAVWFVIMI

-148 AEHSGAADKPDNVPQ
+148 AEHSSAADNPDNVPQ

-189 KSDLTPSEQS
+189 ESDLTPNEQS

-222 TKCIHWFNP
+222 AKCIHWFNP
-231 IVYVLAQYIERE
+231 IVYVLARYIERE

-256 SDADKKQYMHTL
+256 SVADKKQYMYTL

-273 RETTSLSFGTQMSAE
+273 RETTSLSFGAQMSAE

-299 KHKPGS
+299 KHKPCS

-314 AVAAVLI
+314 AVAVVFILL
-321 FSGVYVSGCV
+321 GVYVSGCV
-331 NKTLRLRFVP
+331 NKTIHLSLVP
-341 IFESDKTEPPQ
+341 IFESDKNEPLQ
-352 NIGGE
+352 SIGGK
-357 SGRRYNGTD
+357 SGRRYNGTEKSANSSVGDDVVGDSNDGNSKNSD
-366 NDEKTNDAGAAESD
+366 NIS
-380 SDSGNTKD
+380 
-388 SEDSLGN
+388 GN
-395 ISDGEAI
+395 ISANETI
-402 THDISDDNI
+402 TYSVTEDNI

-529 FDSETHKNYGGYK
+529 FDSETHKNCGGYK

>member
-1 MAVQIFKAV
+1 MAVQIFKDV

-58 TSGERMPQSAAVQAE
+58 TSGDRSTQSAAVQTE

-106 FLKKIADVGCR
+106 FLKKIADVGR
-117 AAPYLAAVWFVLAI
+117 NAFPYLAAVWFVIAI
-131 LLLCSKVEGYIW
+131 LLFCSKVEGYIW

-148 AEHSGAADKPDNVPQ
+148 AEHSSAADNPDNVPQ
-163 RLAVRSTD
+163 RLAVRSAD

-189 KSDLTPSEQS
+189 ESDLTTNEQS

-213 IVFKWLIMA
+213 ILFKWLIMA
-222 TKCIHWFNP
+222 VKCIHWFNP
-231 IVYVLAQYIERE
+231 IVYVLARYIERE

-256 SDADKKQYMHTL
+256 SDADKKRYMHTL

-273 RETTSLSFGTQMSAE
+273 RETTSLSFGAQMSAE

-299 KHKPGS
+299 KHKPCS

-314 AVAAVLI
+314 AVAAAVVL
-321 FSGVYVSGCV
+321 SGVYVSGCA
-331 NKTLRLRFVP
+331 NKALHISLAP
-341 IFESDKTEPPQ
+341 ISESDKTEAPQ
-352 NIGGE
+352 SGGV
-357 SGRRYNGTD
+357 SGRRYGGTEKSANSSVGDDVVADSSDGNNKNSDNINSNISMHETITQALSEDDTVSNTEVSPANGDETEYFTRND
-366 NDEKTNDAGAAESD
+366 NG
-380 SDSGNTKD
+380 GNT
-388 SEDSLGN
+388 
-395 ISDGEAI
+395 
-402 THDISDDNI
+402 
-411 GKANTDVLSENGD
+411 
-424 KIEYSAQSEI
+424 
-434 DSTETTDNTP
+434 
-444 TELKGENDGN
+444 ENDGN
-454 DGNPKNNAVE
+454 EPTDTKAKNDLGTKNNAVE

-529 FDSETHKNYGGYK
+529 FDSETHKNCGGYK

>member
-19 FAAALM
+19 FAAVLM

-58 TSGERMPQSAAVQAE
+58 TSGDRSTQSAAVQTE

-106 FLKKIADVGCR
+106 FLKKIADVGR
-117 AAPYLAAVWFVLAI
+117 GAAPYLTAVWFVIMI
-131 LLLCSKVEGYIW
+131 LLLCSKIEGYIW
-143 FTKRL
+143 FKKRL
-148 AEHSGAADKPDNVPQ
+148 SEHSSAADKPDNVPK
-163 RLAVRSTD
+163 RLAVRSAD

-189 KSDLTPSEQS
+189 ESDLTPNEQS

-222 TKCIHWFNP
+222 VKCIHWFNP
-231 IVYVLAQYIERE
+231 IVYVLARYIERE

-256 SDADKKQYMHTL
+256 SDADKKRYMYTL

-273 RETTSLSFGTQMSAE
+273 RKATSLSFGTQMSAE

-305 RRCIRAASA
+305 RWCIRAASA

-352 NIGGE
+352 NIGGV
-357 SGRRYNGTD
+357 SGRRYGGTEKSANSSVGDDVVADSNDGNSKNSD
-366 NDEKTNDAGAAESD
+366 NIS
-380 SDSGNTKD
+380 
-388 SEDSLGN
+388 GN
-395 ISDGEAI
+395 ISTRETI
-402 THDISDDNI
+402 TQ
-411 GKANTDVLSENGD
+411 ALSEDDAVSNTEVSPANGD
-424 KIEYSAQSEI
+424 ETEYF
-434 DSTETTDNTP
+434 TRNDNGGNT
-444 TELKGENDGN
+444 ENDGN
-454 DGNPKNNAVE
+454 EPTDTKAKNDLGTKDDAVG
-464 EETEFNDGICGM
+464 EETDIDGRMCGM

-497 CRAFEKNLNFG
+497 CHAFEKDLSFG

-519 NMDTVMGIEI
+519 NMDTVMSIEI
-529 FDSETHKNYGGYK
+529 FDSETHKNCGGYK

>member
-58 TSGERMPQSAAVQAE
+58 TSGKAVPQSAVVQTE

-84 SGAVLPESQSLETQS
+84 IGAASPESQSLETQS
-99 QSHGDSP
+99 HSDSTI
-106 FLKKIADVGCR
+106 LKKLGDACR
-117 AAPYLAAVWFVLAI
+117 NAFPYLAAVWFVIAI
-131 LLLCSKVEGYIW
+131 LLFCSKVEGYIW

-148 AEHSGAADKPDNVPQ
+148 SEHSSAVDKPDNVPK
-163 RLAVRSTD
+163 RLAVRSAD

-189 KSDLTPSEQS
+189 KSDLTPNEQS

-222 TKCIHWFNP
+222 AKCIHWFNP
-231 IVYVLAQYIERE
+231 IVYVLARYIERE

-256 SDADKKQYMHTL
+256 SDADKKRYMYTL

-273 RETTSLSFGTQMSAE
+273 RKATSLSFGAQMSSE

-299 KHKPGS
+299 KHKSGS
-305 RRCIRAASA
+305 RLCVRAASA
-314 AVAAVLI
+314 VIAAAVVL
-321 FSGVYVSGCV
+321 SGVYVSGCV

-352 NIGGE
+352 NIGGV
-357 SGRRYNGTD
+357 SGRRYNRAD
-366 NDEKTNDAGAAESD
+366 KDEKTNAAGTAESD

-411 GKANTDVLSENGD
+411 GKVNTDVLSENGD

-434 DSTETTDNTP
+434 DSTETTENAS

-454 DGNPKNNAVE
+454 TKNNAVE
-464 EETEFNDGICGM
+464 EETEFNDRMYGM

-497 CRAFEKNLNFG
+497 CHAFEKDLSFG

-519 NMDTVMGIEI
+519 NMDTVMSIEI
-529 FDSETHKNYGGYK
+529 FDSETHKNCGGYK

-555 FDPNRKYDIEIKSQS
+555 FDPNRKYDIELKSQS

>member
-19 FAAALM
+19 FAVALM

-58 TSGERMPQSAAVQAE
+58 TGGDRSTQSAAVQTE

-84 SGAVLPESQSLETQS
+84 IGAASPESQSLETQS
-99 QSHGDSP
+99 HSDSTI
-106 FLKKIADVGCR
+106 LKKLGDACR
-117 AAPYLAAVWFVLAI
+117 NAFPYLAAVWFVIAI
-131 LLLCSKVEGYIW
+131 LLFCSKVEGYIW
-143 FTKRL
+143 FKKRL
-148 AEHSGAADKPDNVPQ
+148 LEHSSAADKPDNVPK
-163 RLAVRSTD
+163 RLAVRSAD

-189 KSDLTPSEQS
+189 ESDLTPNEQS

-222 TKCIHWFNP
+222 AKCIHWFNP
-231 IVYVLAQYIERE
+231 IVYILAGYIERE

-256 SDADKKQYMHTL
+256 SDVDKKQYMYTL

-273 RETTSLSFGTQMSAE
+273 RETTSLSFGAQMSAE

-299 KHKPGS
+299 KHKPCS
-305 RRCIRAASA
+305 RLCVRAASA
-314 AVAAVLI
+314 VIAAAVVL
-321 FSGVYVSGCV
+321 SGVYVSGCA
-331 NKTLRLRFVP
+331 NKTLHISLVP
-341 IFESDKTEPPQ
+341 ISESGKTEPPQ
-352 NIGGE
+352 NSGRE
-357 SGRRYNGTD
+357 SGRRYNSAYK
-366 NDEKTNDAGAAESD
+366 DEKTNAAGAAESD
-380 SDSGNTKD
+380 SNSGNTKD

-497 CRAFEKNLNFG
+497 CHAFEKDLSFG

-519 NMDTVMGIEI
+519 NMDTVMSIEI
-529 FDSETHKNYGGYK
+529 FDSETHKNCGGYK

-555 FDPNRKYDIEIKSQS
+555 FDPNRKYDIEIESQS

>member
-19 FAAALM
+19 FAAVLM
-25 LLSPLT
+25 FLSPLT
-31 RRILNPTHHYYIA
+31 RRILNPTHHYYIT

-58 TSGERMPQSAAVQAE
+58 TGGKVVPQSAAVQTE
-73 SSMRTADKAPN
+73 STMRTADKAPDI
-84 SGAVLPESQSLETQS
+84 GAVLPESQSLETQS

-106 FLKKIADVGCR
+106 FLKKIADVGR
-117 AAPYLAAVWFVLAI
+117 GAAPYLTAVWFVIAI
-131 LLLCSKVEGYIW
+131 LLFCSKVEGYIW
-143 FTKRL
+143 FKNRL
-148 AEHSGAADKPDNVPQ
+148 AEHSSAADKPDNVPK
-163 RLAVRSTD
+163 RLAVRSAD

-189 KSDLTPSEQS
+189 ESDLTPNEQS

-222 TKCIHWFNP
+222 AKCIHWFNP
-231 IVYVLAQYIERE
+231 IVYVLARYIERE

-256 SDADKKQYMHTL
+256 SVADKKQYMYTL

-273 RETTSLSFGTQMSAE
+273 RETTSLSFGAQMSAE

-299 KHKPGS
+299 KHKSGS

-314 AVAAVLI
+314 AVAAAVVL
-321 FSGVYVSGCV
+321 SGVYVSGCA
-331 NKTLRLRFVP
+331 NKALHISLAP
-341 IFESDKTEPPQ
+341 ISESDKAEAPQ
-352 NIGGE
+352 SGGV
-357 SGRRYNGTD
+357 SGRRYGGTEKSANSSVGDDVVADLNDGNSKNSD
-366 NDEKTNDAGAAESD
+366 NIS
-380 SDSGNTKD
+380 
-388 SEDSLGN
+388 GN
-395 ISDGEAI
+395 ISTHETI
-402 THDISDDNI
+402 TQ
-411 GKANTDVLSENGD
+411 ALSEDDAVSNTEVSPANGD
-424 KIEYSAQSEI
+424 ETEYFAQSEI
-434 DSTETTDNTP
+434 GGNTENDGNAP
-444 TELKGENDGN
+444 TEPKDENDGN

-464 EETEFNDGICGM
+464 EETEFNDGRMYGM

-497 CRAFEKNLNFG
+497 CRVFEKDLSFG

-519 NMDTVMGIEI
+519 NMDTVMSIEI
-529 FDSETHKNYGGYK
+529 IDSETHKNCGGYK

>member
-19 FAAALM
+19 FAAVLM

-44 LAAVVMLLIPVSFG
+44 LVAVVMLLIPVSFG
-58 TSGERMPQSAAVQAE
+58 TGGKVVPQSAAVQTE
-73 SSMRTADKAPN
+73 STMRTADKAPDI
-84 SGAVLPESQSLETQS
+84 GAVLPESQSLETQS

-106 FLKKIADVGCR
+106 FLKKIADVGR
-117 AAPYLAAVWFVLAI
+117 GAAPYLTAVWFVIMI
-131 LLLCSKVEGYIW
+131 LLLCSKIEGYIW
-143 FTKRL
+143 FKNRL
-148 AEHSGAADKPDNVPQ
+148 SEHSSAADKPDNVPQ
-163 RLAVRSTD
+163 RLAVRSAD

-189 KSDLTPSEQS
+189 ESDLTPNEQS

-222 TKCIHWFNP
+222 VKCIHWFNP
-231 IVYVLAQYIERE
+231 IVYVLARYIERE

-256 SDADKKQYMHTL
+256 SDADKKRYMHTL

-273 RETTSLSFGTQMSAE
+273 RKATSLSFGAQMSAE

-299 KHKPGS
+299 KHKPCS

-341 IFESDKTEPPQ
+341 IFESDKTETPQ
-352 NIGGE
+352 SGGV
-357 SGRRYNGTD
+357 SGRRYGGTEKSANSSVGDDVVADSNDGNSKNSD
-366 NDEKTNDAGAAESD
+366 NIS
-380 SDSGNTKD
+380 
-388 SEDSLGN
+388 GN
-395 ISDGEAI
+395 ISTHETI
-402 THDISDDNI
+402 TQ
-411 GKANTDVLSENGD
+411 ALSEDDAVSNTEVSPANGD
-424 KIEYSAQSEI
+424 ETEYF
-434 DSTETTDNTP
+434 TRNDNGGNT
-444 TELKGENDGN
+444 ENDGN
-454 DGNPKNNAVE
+454 EPTDTKAKNDLGTKDDAVG
-464 EETEFNDGICGM
+464 EETNIDGRMCGM

-497 CRAFEKNLNFG
+497 CHAFEKDLSFG

-529 FDSETHKNYGGYK
+529 FDSETHKNCGGYK